1 MTKKIIKK
9 RAWAFVLYLESAP
22 SDWMDK
28 LKQSGLKIAISP
40 YHDKD
45 INPDGTPKKPH
56 YHIILVY
63 DGPTTYNNVKSFTD
77 SLNQPIPQALEQVR
91 GYYRY
96 FSHKDNP
103 DKYQYDETEIVTL
116 GGFNI
121 SDFVEMTKSEALI
134 IKRELI
140 HLIEDEDFIEY
151 SDFLI
156 FVERNGTEEQFDI
169 ATSNTI
175 LFNNYLKSRRH
186 RLRGT
191 NTTIKV
197 DPNTG
202 EVIDN

>member
-28 LKQSGLKIAISP
+28 LKQSGLKVAISP

-134 IKRELI
+134 IKRELL

>member
-28 LKQSGLKIAISP
+28 LKQSGLKVAISP

-77 SLNQPIPQALEQVR
+77 SLNQPILQALEQVR

-134 IKRELI
+134 IKRELL

>member
-1 MTKKIIKK
+1 MSKNTKILLLTLCGVFLATGLILLIFYS
-9 RAWAFVLYLESAP
+9 RSSICGGLACISLGLGMIVL
-22 SDWMDK
+22 
-28 LKQSGLKIAISP
+28 AI
-40 YHDKD
+40 H
-45 INPDGTPKKPH
+45 N
-56 YHIILVY
+56 
-63 DGPTTYNNVKSFTD
+63 
-77 SLNQPIPQALEQVR
+77 
-91 GYYRY
+91 
-96 FSHKDNP
+96 
-103 DKYQYDETEIVTL
+103 KYQYDETEIVTL

>member
-156 FVERNGTEEQFDI
+156 FVEQNGTEEQFDI

-197 DPNTG
+197 DPDTG
-202 EVIDN
+202 EVL

>member
-1 MTKKIIKK
+1 MTKRIIKK

-28 LKQSGLKIAISP
+28 LKQSGLKVAISP

-134 IKRELI
+134 IKRELL

>member
-1 MTKKIIKK
+1 MIKKIIKK

-28 LKQSGLKIAISP
+28 LKQSGLKVAISP

-134 IKRELI
+134 IKRELL

-197 DPNTG
+197 DPDTG
-202 EVIDN
+202 EVL